1 MSMGSPEVGGIPFF
15 PRITD
20 SLVARLEVAPRF
32 HDSMRKR
39 EERPPSAMVY
49 PGEGGSDPFLFNFN
63 YIIGDRTGLGEGDLE
78 ARLDSAPRPG

>member
-1 MSMGSPEVGGIPFF
+1 
-15 PRITD
+15 
-20 SLVARLEVAPRF
+20 
-32 HDSMRKR
+32 
-39 EERPPSAMVY
+39 MVY